1 MVQTFC
7 KENLAELNNEIKPL
21 ELEIT
26 RLKQLQDDLKSQIMA
41 AKIIEREND
50 LKTEFLLSR
59 RDFQNDN
66 LIDEKSNKSI
76 QEKEI
81 FDSNLWD
88 SEPICFEIEE
98 QGYMKKAFEKKKIDK
113 NFEKS
118 KRNNQII
125 LEKNDAKQISGK
137 KGERDKILQDSHF
150 NKENIDRLTEEIEEL
165 LSLQRIGKKQF
176 GNLSE
181 IKEVSF
187 EESFF

>member
-1 MVQTFC
+1 
-7 KENLAELNNEIKPL
+7 
-21 ELEIT
+21 
-26 RLKQLQDDLKSQIMA
+26 MA

-59 RDFQNDN
+59 RDFQNDT
-66 LIDEKSNKSI
+66 LINEKSNENI
-76 QEKEI
+76 QEKEM
-81 FDSNLWD
+81 FDSILWN
-88 SEPICFEIEE
+88 SQPIFFEIEE

-125 LEKNDAKQISGK
+125 LEKNDKSPAKQISGK
-137 KGERDKILQDSHF
+137 KEERDKILQDSHF

-165 LSLQRIGKKQF
+165 LSLQRNGKKQF

-187 EESFF
+187 EDSFF